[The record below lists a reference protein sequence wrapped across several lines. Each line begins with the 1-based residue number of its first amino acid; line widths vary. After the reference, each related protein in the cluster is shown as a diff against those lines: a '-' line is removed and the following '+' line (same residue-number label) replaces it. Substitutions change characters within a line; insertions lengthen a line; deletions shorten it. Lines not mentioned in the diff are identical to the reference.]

1 MNEKAKSDIRI
12 AEVRF
17 GAKVIREVTDII
29 RNGSLTTAS
38 FVGGARVRALEKRL
52 ALRVGVK
59 HAICVNS
66 GTSALLASLIAMGIG
81 RGHEV
86 AIPSLTFQATANAVA
101 ISGSKPIFIDVDED
115 TCTIDPRDLDR
126 KVTKRTKAVI
136 PVHLYGYPA
145 DMKAIRE
152 VANHHRLRVLED
164 ASQSLGSSFD
174 GLQTGSIGDMG
185 CFSFYGSKVLS
196 CGEGGAITTNDP
208 ILAER
213 ARVIRNHGLSKQATF
228 DRVGLNLRMPEIEA
242 TLAADQLSNLD
253 HFLTKRRTN
262 AKILSTM
269 LKGLKHV
276 RTPGEKNPR
285 KHNWY
290 LYTVRLGSQRDR
302 ILKSLIESGIEARIF
317 YDPPIHLTPAY
328 RKLGGSMKLSTT
340 EKLSKEV
347 VSLPIHQYLSRRDL
361 AAMSMVLKRES

>member
-1 MNEKAKSDIRI
+1 MNKKAIPDIKI

-29 RNGSLTTAS
+29 RKGSLTTAS
-38 FVGGARVRALEKRL
+38 FAGGAKVRALEKKL

-59 HAICVNS
+59 YAVCVNS

-101 ISGSKPIFIDVDED
+101 ITGSKPIFIDVDED
-115 TCTIDPRDLDR
+115 TCTIDPRDLER

-152 VANHHRLRVLED
+152 VADGHHLRVLED

-213 ARVIRNHGLSKQATF
+213 ARMIRNHGLSKNASF

-242 TLAADQLSNLD
+242 CLASDQLSNLD
-253 HFLTKRRTN
+253 RFLTKRRTN
-262 AKILSTM
+262 AKVLSNM
-269 LKGLKHV
+269 LNGLKHV
-276 RTPGEKNPR
+276 KTPEEKKPR

-302 ILKSLIESGIEARIF
+302 ILKNLIASGIEARVF
-317 YDPPIHLTPAY
+317 YDPPIHLTPSY
-328 RKLGGSMKLSTT
+328 RKLIGSMKLSTT
-340 EKLSKEV
+340 EMLSKEV
-347 VSLPIHQYLSRRDL
+347 VSLPIHQYLSSRDL
-361 AAMSMVLKRES
+361 AAMSMVLKRED